1 MRNKR
6 SPLLAVILLFA
17 VLLLIAAPLLI
28 RRSLLPQGP
37 VDDSR
42 LIEYRN
48 ADLAF
53 KVLRP
58 EAWTVVENHPQLVP
72 QGQDALRAVAFVP
85 DPDSKTLA
93 IVYVQTLTT
102 TQSLP
107 DYAAKQR
114 EDLQA
119 ETEVKFTALKP
130 VTLNGW
136 EALETEAIINADGE
150 ARQHRVIMLMNGLR
164 AYALVYVGPIG
175 TTGQQRFES
184 MVNSFELIK

>member
-1 MRNKR
+1 MRNIR
-6 SPLLAVILLFA
+6 SPLLAVVLLFA

-28 RRSLLPQGP
+28 RRSILPQGP

-42 LIEYRN
+42 LIEYRS

-72 QGQDALRAVAFVP
+72 QGQDTLRAVAFVP

-102 TQSLP
+102 TQSLQ
-107 DYAAKQR
+107 DYASKQR
-114 EDLQA
+114 DDLQA
-119 ETEVKFTALKP
+119 ETKVKFTDLKP
-130 VTLNGW
+130 MTLNGW
-136 EALETEAIINADGE
+136 EALETEAIINAGGE
-150 ARQHRVIMLMNGLR
+150 ARQHRVIMLLNGLR

-175 TTGQQRFES
+175 GTGQQRFQS
-184 MVNSFELIK
+184 MIDSFELVR

>member
-1 MRNKR
+1 LRNIR
-6 SPLLAVILLFA
+6 SPLLAVVLLFG

-28 RRSLLPQGP
+28 RRSILPQGS

-42 LIEYRN
+42 LVEYRS

-72 QGQDALRAVAFVP
+72 QGQDTLRAVAFVP

-102 TQSLP
+102 TQSLA
-107 DYAAKQR
+107 DYAGKQR
-114 EDLQA
+114 ADLQA
-119 ETEVKFTALKP
+119 ETSVKFTDLRP
-130 VTLNGW
+130 ITLNGW
-136 EALETEAIINADGE
+136 EALETEAIVNAEGE
-150 ARQHRVIMLMNGLR
+150 ARQHRVIMLINGQR

-175 TTGQQRFES
+175 GAGQQRFQS
-184 MVNSFELIK
+184 MVDSFELAK